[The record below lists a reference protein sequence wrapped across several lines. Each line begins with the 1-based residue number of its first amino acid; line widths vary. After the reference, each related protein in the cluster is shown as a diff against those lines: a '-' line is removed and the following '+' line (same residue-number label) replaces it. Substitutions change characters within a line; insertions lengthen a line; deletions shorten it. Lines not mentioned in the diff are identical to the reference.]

1 MSKIGAAVELARCM
15 AADGK
20 HGYDQSHRWG
30 PDYDCSSLIIT
41 VWEQVG
47 VPVRTGGATYTGNMR
62 EVFLRCGFA
71 DVTGEV
77 SLGDGRGLVAGDV
90 LLNHRNHT
98 AMMVDKY
105 NLVQARINELG
116 TVTGGQTG
124 DQNGGEIAVRSYYNY
139 PWDCVLRYA
148 GDAPV
153 EVAPLPFGE
162 PATPSEPIVA
172 DTNVGD
178 NTYVVQRGDSWW
190 AIANKKLGSGTLWEQ
205 LMRLNGYESPDEPIY
220 PGMVIKLWDDNCP
233 TCKIDPEPL
242 EHEEASVRELK
253 RYLEEEVRKLGGTV
267 TWH

>member
-20 HGYDQSHRWG
+20 HGYDQTHRWG
-30 PDYDCSSLIIT
+30 PDYDCSSLLIT
-41 VWEQVG
+41 VWEQAG

-105 NLVQARINELG
+105 NLVQASINELG

-124 DQNGGEIAVRSYYNY
+124 DQNGGEIAVRSYYNF
-139 PWDCVLRYA
+139 PWDCVLRYRENDGEA
-148 GDAPV
+148 GEKAAEENVQLRGLPLLRRGSRGDAV
-153 EVAPLPFGE
+153 RVAQYLLLCRGMTLPKYGADGDYGQETEDAVKEFQRLKGLEADGE
-162 PATPSEPIVA
+162 CGAIT
-172 DTNVGD
+172 
-178 NTYVVQRGDSWW
+178 W
-190 AIANKKLGSGTLWEQ
+190 AALTKEG
-205 LMRLNGYESPDEPIY
+205 
-220 PGMVIKLWDDNCP
+220 
-233 TCKIDPEPL
+233 
-242 EHEEASVRELK
+242 
-253 RYLEEEVRKLGGTV
+253 
-267 TWH
+267 

>member
-15 AADGK
+15 ASDGK

-71 DVTGEV
+71 DVTSEV

-105 NLVQARINELG
+105 NLVQASINELG

-124 DQNGGEIAVRSYYNY
+124 DQNGGEIAVRSYYNF
-139 PWDCVLRYA
+139 PWDCVLRYRENDGEA
-148 GDAPV
+148 GEKAADETVQRRGLPLLRRGSRGDAV
-153 EVAPLPFGE
+153 MAVQYLLLFCGMTLPKYG
-162 PATPSEPIVA
+162 A
-172 DTNVGD
+172 DGD
-178 NTYVVQRGDSWW
+178 
-190 AIANKKLGSGTLWEQ
+190 
-205 LMRLNGYESPDEPIY
+205 
-220 PGMVIKLWDDNCP
+220 
-233 TCKIDPEPL
+233 
-242 EHEEASVRELK
+242 
-253 RYLEEEVRKLGGTV
+253 
-267 TWH
+267 

>member
-1 MSKIGAAVELARCM
+1 MNRIGAAVELARCM

-62 EVFLRCGFA
+62 EVFLRCGFE

-124 DQNGGEIAVRSYYNY
+124 DQNGGEIAVRSYYNF
-139 PWDCVLRYA
+139 PWDCVLRYRENDGEA
-148 GDAPV
+148 GEKAAEETVQLRELPLLRRGSRGDAV
-153 EVAPLPFGE
+153 RAAQYLLLCRGLALQKYGADGDYGQETEDAVKEFQRLKGLEADGE
-162 PATPSEPIVA
+162 CGALT
-172 DTNVGD
+172 
-178 NTYVVQRGDSWW
+178 W
-190 AIANKKLGSGTLWEQ
+190 AALTKEG
-205 LMRLNGYESPDEPIY
+205 
-220 PGMVIKLWDDNCP
+220 
-233 TCKIDPEPL
+233 
-242 EHEEASVRELK
+242 
-253 RYLEEEVRKLGGTV
+253 
-267 TWH
+267 

>member
-1 MSKIGAAVELARCM
+1 MNKIGAAVELARCM

-47 VPVRTGGATYTGNMR
+47 VPVRTDGATYTGNMR

-71 DVTGEV
+71 DVTSEV
-77 SLGDGRGLVAGDV
+77 SLGDGRGLKAGDV

-124 DQNGGEIAVRSYYNY
+124 DQNGGEIAVRSYYNF
-139 PWDCVLRYA
+139 PWDCVLRYRENDGEA
-148 GDAPV
+148 GEKAAEETVQLRGLPLLRRGSRGDAV
-153 EVAPLPFGE
+153 RAAQYLMLCRGMTLPKYGADGDYGKETEDAVKEFQRLKGLEADGE
-162 PATPSEPIVA
+162 CGALT
-172 DTNVGD
+172 
-178 NTYVVQRGDSWW
+178 W
-190 AIANKKLGSGTLWEQ
+190 AALTKEG
-205 LMRLNGYESPDEPIY
+205 
-220 PGMVIKLWDDNCP
+220 
-233 TCKIDPEPL
+233 
-242 EHEEASVRELK
+242 
-253 RYLEEEVRKLGGTV
+253 
-267 TWH
+267 

>member
-1 MSKIGAAVELARCM
+1 MNKIGAAVELARCM

-41 VWEQVG
+41 VWEQAG

-124 DQNGGEIAVRSYYNY
+124 DQNGGEIAVRSYYNF
-139 PWDCVLRYA
+139 PWDCVLRYREHEGEEKA
-148 GDAPV
+148 AEEIVQLRGL
-153 EVAPLPFGE
+153 PLLRRG
-162 PATPSEPIVA
+162 S
-172 DTNVGD
+172 
-178 NTYVVQRGDSWW
+178 RGDTVKAAQYLLLCRGLKLPKYGADGDYGQETEDAVKEFQRFAGLEADGECGALTW
-190 AIANKKLGSGTLWEQ
+190 AALTKEG
-205 LMRLNGYESPDEPIY
+205 
-220 PGMVIKLWDDNCP
+220 
-233 TCKIDPEPL
+233 
-242 EHEEASVRELK
+242 
-253 RYLEEEVRKLGGTV
+253 
-267 TWH
+267 

>member
-1 MSKIGAAVELARCM
+1 MNKIGAAVELARCM

-20 HGYDQSHRWG
+20 HGYDQTHRWG

-41 VWEQVG
+41 VWEQAG

-71 DVTGEV
+71 DVTSEV

-124 DQNGGEIAVRSYYNY
+124 DQNGGEIAVRSYYNF
-139 PWDCVLRYA
+139 PWDCVLRYRENDGEA
-148 GDAPV
+148 GGKAAEETVQLRGLPLLRRGSRGDAVRAAQYLLLCRGMTLPKYGADGDYGQETEDAV
-153 EVAPLPFGE
+153 KEFQRLKGLEVDGE
-162 PATPSEPIVA
+162 CGALTWGA
-172 DTNVGD
+172 LTN
-178 NTYVVQRGDSWW
+178 
-190 AIANKKLGSGTLWEQ
+190 
-205 LMRLNGYESPDEPIY
+205 
-220 PGMVIKLWDDNCP
+220 
-233 TCKIDPEPL
+233 
-242 EHEEASVRELK
+242 
-253 RYLEEEVRKLGGTV
+253 
-267 TWH
+267 

>member
-1 MSKIGAAVELARCM
+1 MNKIGAAVELARCM

-71 DVTGEV
+71 DVTSEV

-124 DQNGGEIAVRSYYNY
+124 DQNGGEIAVRSYYNF
-139 PWDCVLRYA
+139 PWDCVLRYRENDEEEEEKA
-148 GDAPV
+148 AEETGLPLLRRGSRGDAV
-153 EVAPLPFGE
+153 RAAQYLLLCRGMTLPKYGADGDYGQETEDAVKEFQRLKGLDADGE
-162 PATPSEPIVA
+162 CGSLTWAA
-172 DTNVGD
+172 LTN
-178 NTYVVQRGDSWW
+178 
-190 AIANKKLGSGTLWEQ
+190 
-205 LMRLNGYESPDEPIY
+205 
-220 PGMVIKLWDDNCP
+220 
-233 TCKIDPEPL
+233 
-242 EHEEASVRELK
+242 
-253 RYLEEEVRKLGGTV
+253 
-267 TWH
+267 

>member
-1 MSKIGAAVELARCM
+1 MNKIGAAVELARCM

-20 HGYDQSHRWG
+20 HGYDQTHRWG

-71 DVTGEV
+71 DVTSEV

-124 DQNGGEIAVRSYYNY
+124 DQTGGEIAVRSYYNF
-139 PWDCVLRYA
+139 PWDCVLRYKEN
-148 GDAPV
+148 D
-153 EVAPLPFGE
+153 GE
-162 PATPSEPIVA
+162 TAAPSEPLVT
-172 DTNVGD
+172 DKNVSGS
-178 NTYVVQRGDSWW
+178 TYVVKQGDSWW
-190 AIANKKLGSGTLWEQ
+190 AIADKQLGDGLLWEQ
-205 LMRLNGYESPDEPIY
+205 LMRLNGYTSPDEPIY
-220 PGMVIKLWDDNCP
+220 PGMIIKLWNDDCP
-233 TCKIDPEPL
+233 TCKIDPDPL
-242 EHEEASVRELK
+242 ENEEASVKELK
-253 RYLEEEVRKLGGTV
+253 RYLEAEIKKLGGRIV
-267 TWH
+267 WN

>member
-1 MSKIGAAVELARCM
+1 MNKIGAAVELARCM
-15 AADGK
+15 AADEK

-41 VWEQVG
+41 VWEQAG
-47 VPVRTGGATYTGNMR
+47 VPVRTSGATYTGNMR

-77 SLGDGRGLVAGDV
+77 SLGDGRGLEAGDV

-139 PWDCVLRYA
+139 PWDCVLRYREHEGA
-148 GDAPV
+148 TEENAAEETVQLRGLPLLRRGSRGDAV
-153 EVAPLPFGE
+153 RAAQYLLLCRGVTLPKYGADGDYGQETEDAVKVFQRFAGLEADGE
-162 PATPSEPIVA
+162 CGALT
-172 DTNVGD
+172 
-178 NTYVVQRGDSWW
+178 W
-190 AIANKKLGSGTLWEQ
+190 AALTKEG
-205 LMRLNGYESPDEPIY
+205 
-220 PGMVIKLWDDNCP
+220 
-233 TCKIDPEPL
+233 
-242 EHEEASVRELK
+242 
-253 RYLEEEVRKLGGTV
+253 
-267 TWH
+267 